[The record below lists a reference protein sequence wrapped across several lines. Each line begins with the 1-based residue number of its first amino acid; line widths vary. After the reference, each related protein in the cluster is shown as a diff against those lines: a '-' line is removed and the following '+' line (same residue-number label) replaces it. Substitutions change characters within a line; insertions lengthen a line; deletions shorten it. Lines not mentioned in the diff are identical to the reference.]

1 MYNKTCPIC
10 GAHFWTNSRGRV
22 YCGIECKNKNRL
34 KKKQE
39 SKPKMTFR
47 RLIVYVKENN
57 LRAIL
62 KKYLPTEK

>member
-22 YCGIECKNKNRL
+22 YCGTECKNKNRL

-47 RLIVYVKENN
+47 QLIEYVKENN